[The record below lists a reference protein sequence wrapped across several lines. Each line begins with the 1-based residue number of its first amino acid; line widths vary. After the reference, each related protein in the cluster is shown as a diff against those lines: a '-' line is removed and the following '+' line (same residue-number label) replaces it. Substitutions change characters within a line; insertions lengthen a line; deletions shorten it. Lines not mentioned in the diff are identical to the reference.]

1 MQNQGMAKSIKSQR
15 NLAMSEEQINARI
28 EGMDNVE
35 RLAFIVAMTDI
46 QKVVHE
52 MSKEDQKRIRDI
64 AEIAEVIIR
73 MDIEKQKIALAMLSS
88 RIIESET
95 PTSLMRRFNPS
106 LKKPQH
112 RQSYIGSPTSVGN
125 FF

>member
-1 MQNQGMAKSIKSQR
+1 MAKSIKSQR

-106 LKKPQH
+106 L
-112 RQSYIGSPTSVGN
+112 
-125 FF
+125 